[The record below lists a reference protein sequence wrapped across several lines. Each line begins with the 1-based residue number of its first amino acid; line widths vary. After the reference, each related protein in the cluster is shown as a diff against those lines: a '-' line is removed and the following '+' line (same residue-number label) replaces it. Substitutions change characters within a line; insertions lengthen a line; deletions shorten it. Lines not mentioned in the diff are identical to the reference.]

1 MKRKK
6 LKDEELNFWQPASDM
21 LSALLLIFMLLILLL
36 GLYLVH
42 IPEYTFEDPY
52 AGDTYIDT
60 DSSDESEETDD
71 SGGGWGWDAG
81 GGEGDEDRQQTPV
94 PVTTETPSP
103 SPSPTPTPTPTP
115 DDPGSGGGSGG
126 GDGGGNGGGDGPGET
141 PDEGMKVAV
150 YVMMVDAETDRTIK
164 EPEVMFELYEDK
176 GALQILNTYYPE
188 RVAFRS
194 YETTE
199 SGTFYFP
206 EKLPVG
212 SYYLHELTEP
222 EGYDAAENQHFVLND
237 VYDWP
242 DPYVVRVPVYP
253 SRNIVRV
260 QMTDAETGAMVPGGS
275 FDVIADENIITADG
289 TLRYRRGQVAS
300 EIEIDEVGYGESE
313 PVYLGRYILRQR
325 DIPDYYAGQQED
337 IPVEVEKKSNVLP
350 SLYTVENL
358 RTRIRFSL
366 VDELYPTRPVGSAQF
381 RVTADRGSFAPLD
394 VRTDAGGRFVLDE
407 LPKGATYRIRQVE
420 ASGDYLVS
428 PADYTVS
435 VDVAGYIGESN
446 ETLIE
451 GTNRMLRVSLGITDE
466 FSSVQIPN
474 VNLALFDAEDNLIRT
489 WTSSGNAQM
498 FTDLKEGSYY
508 LIKDGDT
515 EKHYDIRVV
524 DQADIQKINIHT
536 TYVLQYVVI
545 GVSIAVGLAAVIG
558 IPAFIRRRRKKKARA
573 QAGS

>member
-42 IPEYTFEDPY
+42 IPEHTFEDPY

-150 YVMMVDAETDRTIK
+150 YVMLVDAETDRTIK

-188 RVAFRS
+188 RVAFRN

-199 SGTFYFP
+199 AGTFYLP

-222 EGYDAAENQHFVLND
+222 EGYDAAENQHFILND

-253 SRNIVRV
+253 SRNIIRV
-260 QMTDAETGAMVPGGS
+260 QMTDTETGAMVPGGT
-275 FDVIADENIITADG
+275 FDVVADENIITSDG
-289 TLRYRRGQVAS
+289 TLRYRRGQVVS
-300 EIEIDEVGYGESE
+300 EIEIDEAGYGESE
-313 PVYLGRYILRQR
+313 PVYLGQYLLRQR
-325 DIPDYYAGQQED
+325 DIPAYYAGQQED

-350 SLYTVENL
+350 ALYTVENL

-394 VRTDAGGRFVLDE
+394 VSTDAAGRFVLEE
-407 LPKGATYRIRQVE
+407 LPKGATYRIRQVA
-420 ASGDYLVS
+420 ASGDYLVN

-474 VNLALFDAEDNLIRT
+474 VNLALFDTSDTLIRT

-545 GVSIAVGLAAVIG
+545 GVSIAVGLAVVIG
-558 IPAFIRRRRKKKARA
+558 IPAFLRRRKKKKARA

>member
-1 MKRKK
+1 M
-6 LKDEELNFWQPASDM
+6 
-21 LSALLLIFMLLILLL
+21 
-36 GLYLVH
+36 
-42 IPEYTFEDPY
+42 
-52 AGDTYIDT
+52 
-60 DSSDESEETDD
+60 
-71 SGGGWGWDAG
+71 
-81 GGEGDEDRQQTPV
+81 
-94 PVTTETPSP
+94 
-103 SPSPTPTPTPTP
+103 
-115 DDPGSGGGSGG
+115 
-126 GDGGGNGGGDGPGET
+126 
-141 PDEGMKVAV
+141 
-150 YVMMVDAETDRTIK
+150 
-164 EPEVMFELYEDK
+164 
-176 GALQILNTYYPE
+176 
-188 RVAFRS
+188 
-194 YETTE
+194 
-199 SGTFYFP
+199 
-206 EKLPVG
+206 
-212 SYYLHELTEP
+212 
-222 EGYDAAENQHFVLND
+222 
-237 VYDWP
+237 
-242 DPYVVRVPVYP
+242 
-253 SRNIVRV
+253 
-260 QMTDAETGAMVPGGS
+260 
-275 FDVIADENIITADG
+275 
-289 TLRYRRGQVAS
+289 
-300 EIEIDEVGYGESE
+300 
-313 PVYLGRYILRQR
+313 
-325 DIPDYYAGQQED
+325 
-337 IPVEVEKKSNVLP
+337 EVEKKSNVLP

-474 VNLALFDAEDNLIRT
+474 VNLALFDTSDTLIRT

-498 FTDLKEGSYY
+498 FTDLKAGSYY